1 MEQLDVAYSNPLVL
15 GLHHHAQ
22 GMELTK
28 LQLKSFEAGDTIF
41 NLISRNFSKSFT
53 NTNGIFDFAKKTN
66 GCYKRSPAANLVCSS
81 CSADKR
87 TNHYSL
93 NNPL

>member
-28 LQLKSFEAGDTIF
+28 LQLKSFEAGDTNIF
-41 NLISRNFSKSFT
+41 NLI
-53 NTNGIFDFAKKTN
+53 
-66 GCYKRSPAANLVCSS
+66 
-81 CSADKR
+81 
-87 TNHYSL
+87 
-93 NNPL
+93 

>member
-28 LQLKSFEAGDTIF
+28 LQLKSFEAGRYQYIQP
-41 NLISRNFSKSFT
+41 
-53 NTNGIFDFAKKTN
+53 DFEKF
-66 GCYKRSPAANLVCSS
+66 
-81 CSADKR
+81 
-87 TNHYSL
+87 
-93 NNPL
+93 